1 MTQSSRSDSA
11 PEFDR
16 FMRIA
21 LDENSERNIRLA
33 AEALVSAI
41 LNGASEFC
49 AEAVEI
55 LLEENEL
62 RAAEAVARIVDGSC
76 LKN

>member
-1 MTQSSRSDSA
+1 MTRSSRPDSA

-16 FMRIA
+16 FLQIA
-21 LDENSERNIRLA
+21 LDEGSERNMRLA

-41 LNGASEFC
+41 LNGASEFR

-62 RAAEAVARIVDGSC
+62 RAAETVARILDDNR
-76 LKN
+76 LRN

>member
-1 MTQSSRSDSA
+1 MTETSLPEPT

-16 FMRIA
+16 YMRIA
-21 LDENSERNIRLA
+21 MDANSERNMRLA

-41 LNGASEFC
+41 LNGASEIS

-55 LLEENEL
+55 LIEENEL
-62 RAAEAVARIVDGSC
+62 RAAETVARIIDGNC
-76 LKN
+76 LNN